1 MTRTKLIYVLIASLC
16 FVAGAKADE
25 PTPVGKTSIFSPS
38 VHSLC
43 ESGYTKTVRPPVSY
57 TDAIKVKLFAQ
68 YKLTGAI
75 SDYELDHFI
84 PLELDGNPTS
94 LDNLWMQPWAEARLK
109 DVDETR
115 LRRDMCAGKTTLQEA
130 QAFIVTKW
138 SKK

>member
-1 MTRTKLIYVLIASLC
+1 M
-16 FVAGAKADE
+16 
-25 PTPVGKTSIFSPS
+25 
-38 VHSLC
+38 
-43 ESGYTKTVRPPVSY
+43 RPPVSY